1 MQCWIFSSGHR
12 VLFYLLPMAVG
23 VGALWLPTQGT
34 VANTPWY
41 LELSVATKITIGFFL
56 GECAPSLTWAKPSF
70 SQFRFQ
76 TIRKSSH

>member
-1 MQCWIFSSGHR
+1 
-12 VLFYLLPMAVG
+12 MAVG

-56 GECAPSLTWAKPSF
+56 GECTPRLT
-70 SQFRFQ
+70 
-76 TIRKSSH
+76 